1 MRMGNGGPL
10 KTGIVENSVNNI
22 KYSMLS
28 TVHAYCE
35 SRIADLR
42 ECFNL
47 KRTSFIHSFIL
58 SLTRNTTTGY
68 RNL

>member
-28 TVHAYCE
+28 TVLTAKAVLLILENVSILSELH
-35 SRIADLR
+35 
-42 ECFNL
+42 
-47 KRTSFIHSFIL
+47 SFIHLFCH
-58 SLTRNTTTGY
+58 
-68 RNL
+68 